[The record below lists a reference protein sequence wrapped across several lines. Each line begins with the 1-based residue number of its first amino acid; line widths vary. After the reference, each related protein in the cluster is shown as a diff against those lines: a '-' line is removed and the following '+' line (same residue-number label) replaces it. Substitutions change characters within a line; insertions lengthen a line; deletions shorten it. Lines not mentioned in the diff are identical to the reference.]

1 MRFRVLHGPVTN
13 IQRDRCAAGTAHVAV
28 GIGNEAAVLGTV
40 ALRGHLYADSR
51 GHVGTP

>member
-13 IQRDRCAAGTAHVAV
+13 IQLDRCAAGTAHVAV